1 MTDTTEKRRTRM
13 QAAIAGVALTALLGG
28 MLAVDVA
35 SHPAPQE
42 KTPLSSVPAADYAEE
57 WEQLKRE
64 AVDEGWTQAQ
74 LQEAKDAAQ
83 LHACAVDL
91 SDDPTP
97 EVEDERR
104 AEKLAAGCT
113 EPLPYTI

>member
-1 MTDTTEKRRTRM
+1 MTEKRRTRTK
-13 QAAIAGVALTALLGG
+13 AAVAGVALTALLGG

-42 KTPLSSVPAADYAEE
+42 KTPLSSVPADDYTAE
-57 WEQLKRE
+57 WGQLKRE

-74 LQEAKDAAQ
+74 LQEAKDAARSY
-83 LHACAVDL
+83 ACVVDL
-91 SDDPTP
+91 SDDPTH
-97 EVEDERR
+97 EVEAKRT